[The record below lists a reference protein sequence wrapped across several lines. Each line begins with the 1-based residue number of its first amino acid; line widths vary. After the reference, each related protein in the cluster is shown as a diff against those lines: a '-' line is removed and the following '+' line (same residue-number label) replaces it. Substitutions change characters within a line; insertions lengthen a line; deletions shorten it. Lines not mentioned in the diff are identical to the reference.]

1 MDVLLL
7 DWGPAGDGP
16 EDEGQDGQPAPHPE
30 HQEEDGG
37 RRGEGNDAGIATI
50 LGDGD
55 IWLKLG
61 SKKLLEGN
69 LCAE

>member
-37 RRGEGNDAGIATI
+37 RRGEGNDAGIATTCI
-50 LGDGD
+50 L
-55 IWLKLG
+55 
-61 SKKLLEGN
+61 LLIFYPESFYVS
-69 LCAE
+69 LVMVTYD